1 MTASIPEPAPRS
13 REQVIARGLEW
24 CARWSARWILIVIA
38 LWLASKVLGQMWTIL
53 LPVVLALI
61 VTTVLAPI
69 SSFLERRLLLPPS
82 FAAATTLLGSI
93 AVIVAIGFALAPS
106 TAGQAGAIADDAATG
121 LDRIAAWLR
130 DSDLVT
136 GKQVDTA
143 IDAVQDKLTAS
154 ASTIASGVLV
164 GVGAVTSALV
174 TIIVT
179 LILTF
184 LFLKDGR
191 RFLPWLRRLAGPSVG
206 THLAEVLGRAWA
218 TLGGF
223 IRTQALVSAIDAV
236 FIGLGL
242 VLVGVPLALPLA
254 VLTFFGGFVPIVGA
268 FVVGALA
275 VLVALVSNGWV
286 GALIILGVVVA
297 VQQLEGNV
305 LSPWLQSRS
314 MSLHAAVVLL
324 SVALGSALF
333 GIVGAFLAVPVTAMI
348 AVVLRYLDEQ
358 VTARSEAAGAPAAA
372 TGPDAGADPTTDP
385 ATDPDTGPATD
396 AGAADGTPNA

>member
-1 MTASIPEPAPRS
+1 MTASIPEPAPPS
-13 REQVIARGLEW
+13 RERVIARGLEW
-24 CARWSARWILIVIA
+24 CARWSARWILIFIA
-38 LWLASKVLGQMWTIL
+38 LWLASQVLGRMWTIL

-69 SSFLERRLLLPPS
+69 SIFLERRLRLPAS
-82 FAAATTLLGSI
+82 LAAATTLLGSI

-348 AVVLRYLDEQ
+348 AVVFRYLDEQ
-358 VTARSEAAGAPAAA
+358 VTARSEAWVVPARSPDEPDTDAAA
-372 TGPDAGADPTTDP
+372 GPQSGPEPEPPP
-385 ATDPDTGPATD
+385 A
-396 AGAADGTPNA
+396 

>member
-1 MTASIPEPAPRS
+1 MTASTPAPAPRS

-24 CARWSARWILIVIA
+24 CARWSARWILIFIA

-61 VTTVLAPI
+61 VSTVLAPI
-69 SSFLERRLLLPPS
+69 SWFLERRLRMPPS
-82 FAAATTLLGSI
+82 LAAASTLLGAI
-93 AVIVAIGFALAPS
+93 AAIVAIGFALAPS
-106 TAGQAGAIADDAATG
+106 TAGQAGAIADDAAAG
-121 LDRIAAWLR
+121 LDRIAQWLR

-174 TIIVT
+174 TLIVT

-286 GALIILGVVVA
+286 GALIILGVVLA

-324 SVALGSALF
+324 SVALGSSLF

-348 AVVLRYLDEQ
+348 AVVFRYLDEQ
-358 VTARSEAAGAPAAA
+358 VTARSEAPVVSAPPADAADD
-372 TGPDAGADPTTDP
+372 DA
-385 ATDPDTGPATD
+385 DTGPRR
-396 AGAADGTPNA
+396 GPEPETPPA